1 MKNNIKA
8 EIISHSK
15 RNNTGDEI
23 ITYKLTFPRIILSE
37 VNTYKMLE
45 KNTSS
50 CLSEDTLITLY
61 DEKSRRFFDMEI
73 RKVFKNFINNE
84 VNYKIVSFIEDGS
97 NAGCFIIQNIK
108 TVFSS
113 GVKDIY
119 KVEQNNIYSPLKITD
134 KHRLLT
140 DKGWKTLQDY
150 KSSNNNEI
158 KIKDN
163 LLALTCNEALYN
175 LKKAENNII
184 STKSLES
191 RFKLLD
197 EISVISVEHIG
208 KDETYDIEVDGEYHN
223 FIANGVVVHN
233 SRAIPFDKM
242 VEVVEKEPFIPI
254 AWQLSHKGMQGIK
267 YITDPRVIG
276 FKEMRWLN
284 ARNGAVDYAKSLVND
299 DVTIKKLLNTSDSN
313 KLSKNYG
320 NRLLEPF
327 MWTTQ
332 LITGTRESFEHLFEQ
347 RCPIYDVSNEILRL
361 AGSDTETSFK
371 SKKDAIKRFSQ
382 LSKKD
387 YLWWLQ
393 HNKGQA
399 EIHFMD
405 LAEKMYDALN
415 ESVPNELSE
424 DEWHIP
430 FSDRPEFTPEMNL
443 KDKITL
449 SCAMTAR
456 TSYTTINDDEILTL
470 EKAENIYNKCKEQ
483 GHCFD
488 DKTEILTKRGFK
500 LFKDLTYEDLI
511 FAINTKTGEFCGYEK
526 PTRII
531 EEKYAGNMYFY
542 EGGSS
547 LSLAITPEHKL
558 LCIPINKESDRNVR
572 GIENIEIHKANE
584 ERLFTKRI
592 KHLTVGEQEMYMFSS
607 PKLYNTIQDENKY
620 NLGKLFG
627 FFIGDGSQHSK
638 KVVKF
643 RLKVERKIQYLT
655 ELLKDLNIKFNLRI
669 DLKGVTNVTF
679 EYDLSNFCILE
690 NDKKRK
696 HIPNFVKDSTDIDLI
711 YGLFDGLKNSDG
723 SILNKNTWVYDTFS
737 EKLSTDI
744 ESLCYRIGLKSKILT
759 SYRKKHENHIRITLS
774 ENTLIPV
781 NSKHGYNKVEIRN
794 YKGIIYCLEI
804 PSNGILVRR
813 NGKTVITHNSS
824 VFSHIAKCMTY
835 EEYES
840 WYKGFMKTTYYF
852 DENGKQHRIMNSED
866 FHKAIGYNKNLK
878 GFISLR
884 QYIEDGIELK
894 DI

>member
-8 EIISHSK
+8 EIIAHSK
-15 RNNTGDEI
+15 RANTGEEI
-23 ITYKLTFPRIILSE
+23 ITYRLTFPRIILSE

-50 CLSEDTLITLY
+50 CLSGDTLITLY

-84 VNYKIVSFIEDGS
+84 VNYKIVSFLEDGS

-347 RCPIYDVSNEILRL
+347 RCPIYNVENLKFI
-361 AGSDTETSFK
+361 
-371 SKKDAIKRFSQ
+371 SKKDAIFLFPS
-382 LSKKD
+382 LKD
-387 YLWWLQ
+387 LTDLEWLQ
-393 HNKGQA
+393 RNKGQA

-415 ESVPNELSE
+415 ESTPDVLKEG
-424 DEWHIP
+424 EWHIP
-430 FSDRPEFTPEMNL
+430 FQEEIWKGKQAEKLEDVIKM
-443 KDKITL
+443 

-456 TSYTTINDDEILTL
+456 VSYTTINDNEVLTL
-470 EKAENIYNKCKEQ
+470 EKAKNIYDKCVKS
-483 GHCFD
+483 GH
-488 DKTEILTKRGFK
+488 
-500 LFKDLTYEDLI
+500 
-511 FAINTKTGEFCGYEK
+511 
-526 PTRII
+526 
-531 EEKYAGNMYFY
+531 
-542 EGGSS
+542 
-547 LSLAITPEHKL
+547 
-558 LCIPINKESDRNVR
+558 
-572 GIENIEIHKANE
+572 
-584 ERLFTKRI
+584 
-592 KHLTVGEQEMYMFSS
+592 FS
-607 PKLYNTIQDENKY
+607 
-620 NLGKLFG
+620 
-627 FFIGDGSQHSK
+627 
-638 KVVKF
+638 VV
-643 RLKVERKIQYLT
+643 
-655 ELLKDLNIKFNLRI
+655 
-669 DLKGVTNVTF
+669 
-679 EYDLSNFCILE
+679 
-690 NDKKRK
+690 
-696 HIPNFVKDSTDIDLI
+696 
-711 YGLFDGLKNSDG
+711 
-723 SILNKNTWVYDTFS
+723 
-737 EKLSTDI
+737 
-744 ESLCYRIGLKSKILT
+744 
-759 SYRKKHENHIRITLS
+759 
-774 ENTLIPV
+774 
-781 NSKHGYNKVEIRN
+781 
-794 YKGIIYCLEI
+794 
-804 PSNGILVRR
+804 
-813 NGKTVITHNSS
+813 
-824 VFSHIAKCMTY
+824 SHCAKCMAY
-835 EEYES
+835 EEYEN

-852 DENGKQHRIMNSED
+852 DENGKQHRVMDSED
-866 FHKAIGYNKNLK
+866 FHKAKGYNKNLR

-884 QYIEDGIELK
+884 QYIEDSVELK

>member
-8 EIISHSK
+8 EIITHSK
-15 RNNTGDEI
+15 RENTGEEI

-37 VNTYKMLE
+37 INTYKMLE

-50 CLSEDTLITLY
+50 CISGDTLITLY

-84 VNYKIVSFIEDGS
+84 VNYKIVSFLEDGS

-347 RCPIYDVSNEILRL
+347 RCPIYDIK
-361 AGSDTETSFK
+361 GIETKYK
-371 SKKDAIKRFSQ
+371 SRKEAINNHNWLKEY
-382 LSKKD
+382 D
-387 YLWWLQ
+387 DLWWLQ

-399 EIHFMD
+399 EIHFMN

-415 ESVPNELSE
+415 ESVPDELSE
-424 DEWHIP
+424 DKWHIP
-430 FSDRPEFTPEMNL
+430 FNDRPEFTPEMSL
-443 KDKITL
+443 EDKIIL
-449 SCAMTAR
+449 SCAVTAR
-456 TSYTTINDDEILTL
+456 VSYTTISDDETLTI
-470 EKAENIYNKCKEQ
+470 EKAKNIYNKCKEQ
-483 GHCFD
+483 GHF
-488 DKTEILTKRGFK
+488 
-500 LFKDLTYEDLI
+500 
-511 FAINTKTGEFCGYEK
+511 
-526 PTRII
+526 
-531 EEKYAGNMYFY
+531 
-542 EGGSS
+542 
-547 LSLAITPEHKL
+547 
-558 LCIPINKESDRNVR
+558 
-572 GIENIEIHKANE
+572 
-584 ERLFTKRI
+584 
-592 KHLTVGEQEMYMFSS
+592 
-607 PKLYNTIQDENKY
+607 
-620 NLGKLFG
+620 
-627 FFIGDGSQHSK
+627 
-638 KVVKF
+638 
-643 RLKVERKIQYLT
+643 
-655 ELLKDLNIKFNLRI
+655 
-669 DLKGVTNVTF
+669 
-679 EYDLSNFCILE
+679 
-690 NDKKRK
+690 
-696 HIPNFVKDSTDIDLI
+696 
-711 YGLFDGLKNSDG
+711 
-723 SILNKNTWVYDTFS
+723 
-737 EKLSTDI
+737 
-744 ESLCYRIGLKSKILT
+744 
-759 SYRKKHENHIRITLS
+759 
-774 ENTLIPV
+774 
-781 NSKHGYNKVEIRN
+781 
-794 YKGIIYCLEI
+794 
-804 PSNGILVRR
+804 
-813 NGKTVITHNSS
+813 S

-852 DENGKQHRIMNSED
+852 DENGKQHRVMDSED
-866 FHKAIGYNKNLK
+866 FHKAKGYNKNLR

-884 QYIEDGIELK
+884 QYIEDSVELK

>member
-1 MKNNIKA
+1 MKNKIKA
-8 EIISHSK
+8 KIIAHSK
-15 RNNTGDEI
+15 RNSTGDEI

-50 CLSEDTLITLY
+50 CLSGDTLITLY

-84 VNYKIVSFIEDGS
+84 VNYKIVSFLEDGS

-163 LLALTCNEALYN
+163 VLALTCNEALYN

-197 EISVISVEHIG
+197 EISVVSVKYIG
-208 KDETYDIEVDGEYHN
+208 KEETYDIEVDGEYRN

-233 SRAIPFDKM
+233 SRAIPFEKM

-254 AWQLSHKGMQGIK
+254 AWQLSHKGMQGSE
-267 YITDPRVIG
+267 YIDNPYVIER
-276 FKEMRWLN
+276 KRSYWLR
-284 ARNGAVDYAKSLVND
+284 ARDKAISSASELVSSEISSGDYKLNSD
-299 DVTIKKLLNTSDSN
+299 GTIEEPKVTLISN
-313 KLSKNYG
+313 STVTKQLA

-347 RCPIYDVSNEILRL
+347 RCPIYDISNEILRSAASNTKIL
-361 AGSDTETSFK
+361 FK
-371 SKKDAIKRFSQ
+371 SKKEVIKRFPQ
-382 LSKKD
+382 LLEKD
-387 YLWWLQ
+387 DLWWLQ

-415 ESVPNELSE
+415 ESVPDELSE

-430 FSDRPEFTPEMNL
+430 FSDRPEFTPEMSL

-483 GHCFD
+483 GHF
-488 DKTEILTKRGFK
+488 
-500 LFKDLTYEDLI
+500 
-511 FAINTKTGEFCGYEK
+511 
-526 PTRII
+526 
-531 EEKYAGNMYFY
+531 
-542 EGGSS
+542 
-547 LSLAITPEHKL
+547 
-558 LCIPINKESDRNVR
+558 
-572 GIENIEIHKANE
+572 
-584 ERLFTKRI
+584 
-592 KHLTVGEQEMYMFSS
+592 
-607 PKLYNTIQDENKY
+607 
-620 NLGKLFG
+620 
-627 FFIGDGSQHSK
+627 
-638 KVVKF
+638 
-643 RLKVERKIQYLT
+643 
-655 ELLKDLNIKFNLRI
+655 
-669 DLKGVTNVTF
+669 
-679 EYDLSNFCILE
+679 
-690 NDKKRK
+690 
-696 HIPNFVKDSTDIDLI
+696 
-711 YGLFDGLKNSDG
+711 
-723 SILNKNTWVYDTFS
+723 
-737 EKLSTDI
+737 
-744 ESLCYRIGLKSKILT
+744 
-759 SYRKKHENHIRITLS
+759 
-774 ENTLIPV
+774 
-781 NSKHGYNKVEIRN
+781 
-794 YKGIIYCLEI
+794 
-804 PSNGILVRR
+804 
-813 NGKTVITHNSS
+813 S

-840 WYKGFMKTTYYF
+840 WYKGFMKTSYYF
-852 DENGKQHRIMNSED
+852 DKNGKQHRVMDSED
-866 FHKAIGYNKNLK
+866 FHKVKGYNKNLR

-884 QYIEDGIELK
+884 QYIEDDVELK